1 MAKMVPKMVL
11 RGAGRSLTDGQNG
24 VRMATDGQNGVQ
36 TVPKTAA
43 GFSAPLMLV
52 EICGVSRAGVLAPH
66 ISMKICGV
74 SRYGCQN
81 GVKMA
86 KMVPKMVLRGGGP

>member
-1 MAKMVPKMVL
+1 M
-11 RGAGRSLTDGQNG
+11 TDGQNG

-43 GFSAPLMLV
+43 GFSAPQILV
-52 EICGVSRAGVLAPH
+52 KICGVSHAGVLAPH

-74 SRYGCQN
+74 SRYGGQN

-86 KMVPKMVLRGGGP
+86 TDGQNGAQNGAQGGGP